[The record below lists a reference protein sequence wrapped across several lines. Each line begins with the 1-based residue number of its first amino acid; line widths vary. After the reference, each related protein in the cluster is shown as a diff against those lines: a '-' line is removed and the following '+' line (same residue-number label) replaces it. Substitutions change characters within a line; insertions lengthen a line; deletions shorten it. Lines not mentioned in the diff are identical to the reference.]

1 MDDSNNSWNIWMKY
15 ESISIPSSIVDII
28 PSPEKVYQDDS
39 NATMKDYT
47 MT

>member
-1 MDDSNNSWNIWMKY
+1 
-15 ESISIPSSIVDII
+15 VDIT
-28 PSPEKVYQDDS
+28 PPPEKAHQDDS